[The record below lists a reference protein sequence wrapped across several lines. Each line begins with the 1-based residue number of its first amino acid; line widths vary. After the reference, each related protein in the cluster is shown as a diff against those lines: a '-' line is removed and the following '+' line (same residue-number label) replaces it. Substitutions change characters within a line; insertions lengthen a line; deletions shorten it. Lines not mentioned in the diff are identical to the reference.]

1 MFISNSV
8 IMINLR
14 VFKKGSFFYLITLL
28 LFTNIGCNYKNSKKT
43 FQQHATWENYGGGP
57 DQSKFVVVDDITKSN
72 VDKLKEVWFYPTRDN
87 ISYNFNPIV
96 VDTVMYVLARNNSLV
111 ALNAKNGNEIWIH
124 SKLQGIARRGI
135 NYWESEDKKDRRLIF
150 QKNDYLEEIDAVTGK
165 SISNFGTNGVVNL
178 REGLGRDPKTV
189 AHIQNGTPGQI
200 FHNLIILGSAP
211 GEDYLSAPG
220 DIRAYDVITGKMAWS
235 FHTVPHPGEYGY
247 DTWPKDAYKY
257 VGGTNCWGEISVDE
271 KRGIAYVPLG
281 SPTYD
286 FYGADRIGKN
296 LFSDC
301 IVALDAA
308 SGKLLWYY
316 QLVHHDLFDY
326 DITAGPQLVTV
337 NHQGKKVDVVAVA
350 TKQGFLFVFDRV
362 TGKPLW
368 PIEERP
374 VPVSDVPGE
383 KSWPT
388 QPFPTVIPPYSCQSL
403 TPKDLDSNNLT
414 DDELEAWNLYIS
426 PDQRKVQRER
436 ISKAATGLYTPLSL
450 SRETAAMPG
459 TLGGTSAGNTAA
471 NPQEGIVYLLN
482 LSFPSVFPKLKTGEE
497 LESEE
502 LEGEEAKGGL
512 KQIGGLKQLKTCQT
526 CHGNDFKGLVG
537 PSLLNLGDSVNFNT
551 FKQIVWR
558 GRGVMPANPT
568 INDIDMKKIY
578 DFLKKRGNSDNMAKG
593 KNSKSSSDNLISA
606 GPVVAEGGAVG
617 EQKER
622 IVKRGG
628 RFGDPYPKNISDT
641 PSVRYFSKG
650 YGLDQSYLSPPP
662 WSEIVS
668 YDLNKGT
675 IKWKVPLGK
684 SDNGKNTGSPSKWP
698 RYGMIATS
706 TGLVFCTAG
715 DGTIYAYDADNGNVL
730 WSAKLPME
738 SDALPSMYEVN
749 GKHYLVVGA
758 TTPHSLQGLQ
768 KIKSKNEKIANTS
781 EHHGGYV
788 VFSLPQ

>member
-1 MFISNSV
+1 M
-8 IMINLR
+8 
-14 VFKKGSFFYLITLL
+14 L
-28 LFTNIGCNYKNSKKT
+28 LFKYINVFGWWILKRSPFLLMITFFSFTIVGCNYENSKNSLP
-43 FQQHATWENYGGGP
+43 QHSKWQNYGGGS
-57 DQSKFVVVDDITKSN
+57 DQSKFVVVNDITKSN
-72 VDKLKEVWFYPTRDN
+72 VDKLKIAWFYPTRDK
-87 ISYNFNPIV
+87 ISYAFNPII
-96 VDTVMYVLARNNSLV
+96 VDSVMYVMARNNSLV
-111 ALNAKNGNEIWIH
+111 ALNAKNGKEIWIH
-124 SKLQGIARRGI
+124 TNLKGLTRRGI
-135 NYWESEDKKDRRLIF
+135 NYWESADRKDRRLIF
-150 QKNDYLEEIDAVTGK
+150 QKNDYLQEIDAVTGK
-165 SISNFGTNGVVNL
+165 SILDFGTNGVVDL

-200 FHNLIILGSAP
+200 FDNLIILGSAP

-281 SPTYD
+281 SPTSD

-308 SGKLLWYY
+308 SGKLLWYF
-316 QLVHHDLFDY
+316 QTVHHDLFDY
-326 DITAGPQLVTV
+326 DLTAAPQLVTL
-337 NHQGKKVDVVAVA
+337 NRHGKKVDVVAVA

-362 TGKPLW
+362 TGKPIW

-374 VPVSDVPGE
+374 VPKSDVPGE

-388 QPFPTVIPPYSCQSL
+388 QPFPTVIPPYSRQIFTSE
-403 TPKDLDSNNLT
+403 DLNSNNLT
-414 DDELEAWNLYIS
+414 DDEIEAWNLYIS
-426 PDQRKVQRER
+426 PEQRKIQKER
-436 ISKAATGLYTPLSL
+436 ISKAGTGLYTPLSL

-471 NPQEGIVYLLN
+471 NPEKGIVYLLN
-482 LSFPSVFPKLKTGEE
+482 RSHPSIFPKLKTREQLEKEE
-497 LESEE
+497 LENEDGSKKIAV
-502 LEGEEAKGGL
+502 LS
-512 KQIGGLKQLKTCQT
+512 QLSKCQT

-537 PSLLNLGDSVNFNT
+537 PSLLNLSDRFSFNT
-551 FKQIVWR
+551 FKETVWR
-558 GRGVMPANPT
+558 GKGVMPANPD
-568 INDIDMKKIY
+568 INEIDMKKIY
-578 DFLKKRGNSDNMAKG
+578 EFLKSQGAKA
-593 KNSKSSSDNLISA
+593 KAEKSKSSMDNLFSP
-606 GPVVAEGGAVG
+606 GPVVADGGAIG
-617 EQKER
+617 EAKVR
-622 IVKRGG
+622 TVKGGG
-628 RFGDPYPKNISDT
+628 RFGDPYPKSISDT

-650 YGLDQSYLSPPP
+650 YGLDQPYLAPPP
-662 WSEIVS
+662 WSEIIS
-668 YDLNKGT
+668 YDLNRGT
-675 IKWKVPLGK
+675 IKWRVPLGQ

-698 RYGMIATS
+698 RYGMIVTS

-738 SDALPSMYEVN
+738 SDALPSMYEIN
-749 GKHYLVVGA
+749 GRHYLVVAA

-768 KIKSKNEKIANTS
+768 KIKSKNEKIDNSS
-781 EHHGGYV
+781 EDNRGYV
-788 VFSLPQ
+788 VFSIPE